1 MAVTTAGV
9 IAALEIAGAAGGVYA
24 AAEGV
29 KASKAQKSE
38 AKKSSARAMMAQQEE
53 QKKALARQNAQQQG
67 GYGSTLG
74 AGSSSLGG

>member
-9 IAALEIAGAAGGVYA
+9 IAALEIAGAAGGVYSAVEGANA
-24 AAEGV
+24 AR
-29 KASKAQKSE
+29 AQKSE
-38 AKKSSARAMMAQQEE
+38 AKKSASRSLLAQQEE

-74 AGSSSLGG
+74 SGSSALGG